1 MTWVVRDERGVMHVA
16 IRLPEE
22 EDGPGEEP
30 VIGALCEVTID
41 NLLGGS
47 FMAWSPDEIGE
58 GLPDC
63 MSCLVREGQP
73 GPIRSVS

>member
-1 MTWVVRDERGVMHVA
+1 MLHVA
-16 IRLPEE
+16 IRLPGE

-30 VIGALCEVTID
+30 VIGALCEDTIA

-47 FMAWSPDEIGE
+47 FAAWTIDEVGE

-63 MSCLVREGQP
+63 MSCLVKFDRLATPAEAP
-73 GPIRSVS
+73 